1 MVYSSYDNA
10 RKKIDDREKEMKQ
23 AIEKYANKLRAQIE
37 TRKENVEKQKKTSE
51 KKIKDI
57 SDILKYKESEMKKA
71 KKSNRSDNI
80 IKAIRE
86 ITNNL
91 PNLDFYPLKQDVF
104 DFMSGECVRIFGSL
118 N

>member
-1 MVYSSYDNA
+1 
-10 RKKIDDREKEMKQ
+10 
-23 AIEKYANKLRAQIE
+23 
-37 TRKENVEKQKKTSE
+37 
-51 KKIKDI
+51 
-57 SDILKYKESEMKKA
+57 MKKA
-71 KKSNRSDNI
+71 KKSNRPDNI

-91 PNLDFYPLKQDVF
+91 PNLDLYPLKQDVI